1 MKIIKFISLPAFLFL
16 FFSANLVGKTVEVKM
31 LNKDSNG
38 QTHVFEP
45 AVIFIEKGD
54 SVKFISV
61 DKGHNVASMDKKGSA
76 PAGVKKWKSKISKD
90 YTQKFDIEGIH
101 GIKCK
106 PHMVMGMVGAVVVG
120 NTHNIEAFS
129 KVKLIGK
136 AKKRF
141 PNILATIKNNA
152 PKGKARKTASV
163 EEPAKEGEAP
173 SVEASLTQLQK
184 DVGDLK
190 AAVKDIQSKL
200 EKLEAK

>member
-1 MKIIKFISLPAFLFL
+1 MKIIKLLSLPVFFLL
-16 FFSANLVGKTVEVKM
+16 FFSVNLMSKTVEVKM
-31 LNKDSNG
+31 LNKDKDG
-38 QTHVFEP
+38 TTHVFEP
-45 AVIFIEKGD
+45 AVVFIEKGD

-61 DKGHNVASMDKKGSA
+61 DKGHNVASLDKKGSA
-76 PAGVKKWKSKISKD
+76 PAGAKKWKSKISKD

-106 PHMVMGMVGAVVVG
+106 PHTVMGMVGAVVVG
-120 NTHNIEAFS
+120 NTHNMEAFS

-163 EEPAKEGEAP
+163 EEPAAGGEAP
-173 SVEASLTQLQK
+173 SVEAGLAQLQK
-184 DVGDLK
+184 DVNGLK

>member
-1 MKIIKFISLPAFLFL
+1 MKIMKLTFLPVLFL
-16 FFSANLVGKTVEVKM
+16 AFFSANLMSKTVEVKM

-38 QTHVFEP
+38 QPHVFEP
-45 AVIFIEKGD
+45 AVVFIEKGD

-90 YTQKFDIEGIH
+90 HIQKFEIEGIH

-120 NTHNIEAFS
+120 NTHNIEDFS

-141 PNILATIKNNA
+141 PKILATIKNNA

-163 EEPAKEGEAP
+163 ETPAASGEAP
-173 SVEASLTQLQK
+173 SVEASLAQLK
-184 DVGDLK
+184 SDVDGLK
-190 AAVKDIQSKL
+190 SAVKDIQSKL

>member
-1 MKIIKFISLPAFLFL
+1 MKIVKLISLPVFFLL
-16 FFSANLVGKTVEVKM
+16 FFSANIMSKTVEVKM
-31 LNKDSNG
+31 LNKDKDG

-45 AVIFIEKGD
+45 AVVFIEKGD

-76 PAGVKKWKSKISKD
+76 PTGVKKWKSKVSKD
-90 YTQKFDIEGIH
+90 YTRKFDIEGIH

-120 NTHNIEAFS
+120 NTNNIEAFS

-141 PNILATIKNNA
+141 PNIVATIKNNA

-163 EEPAKEGEAP
+163 EEAP
-173 SVEASLTQLQK
+173 SVEASLAQLQK
-184 DVGDLK
+184 DVNGLK

>member
-1 MKIIKFISLPAFLFL
+1 MKIMKLMSLSVFCLI
-16 FFSANLVGKTVEVKM
+16 FFSANLMSKTVEVKM

-38 QTHVFEP
+38 QPHVFEP
-45 AVIFIEKGD
+45 AVVFIEKGD

-90 YTQKFDIEGIH
+90 HIQKFDIEGIH

-141 PNILATIKNNA
+141 PKILATIKSNA

-163 EEPAKEGEAP
+163 ETSAAAGDAP
-173 SVEASLTQLQK
+173 SVEASLAQLK
-184 DVGDLK
+184 NDVDGLK

>member
-1 MKIIKFISLPAFLFL
+1 MKIIKSISLPVLLLL
-16 FFSANLVGKTVEVKM
+16 FFSTNLLGKTVEVRM
-31 LNKDSNG
+31 LNKDKNG
-38 QTHVFEP
+38 QKHVFEP
-45 AVIFIEKGD
+45 AVVFIEKGD

-76 PAGVKKWKSKISKD
+76 PTGSKKWKSKISKD

-120 NTHNIEAFS
+120 NTHNMEAFS

-141 PNILATIKNNA
+141 PNILATIKGGA

-163 EEPAKEGEAP
+163 EEPAAGGEAP
-173 SVEASLTQLQK
+173 SVEASLAQLQK
-184 DVGDLK
+184 DVNGLK